1 MWLSWSKGDACRGQ
15 IGADIVMRER
25 EMGSLAYWLPY
36 GGNRLLN
43 VIDGMDWE
51 AIDGDW
57 EGMADAA
64 AP

>member
-1 MWLSWSKGDACRGQ
+1 VQFGVLTAVRLQ
-15 IGADIVMRER
+15 
-25 EMGSLAYWLPY
+25 SLAE
-36 GGNRLLN
+36 RLLN

-51 AIDGDW
+51 AIDGEK